1 MTHSNQTA
9 DPIDLRSDT
18 VTRPTPGMREA
29 MAAAIVGDDQY
40 GEDPTVNELEARAA
54 ALVGKEA
61 AVLVPSGTMGN
72 LSAVLAHCGR
82 GDEVILGNEAH
93 IFVYESGSPS
103 VVGGVAMH
111 TVGTSRWGTFDLDEV
126 VEAIREDRAGY
137 PRTGLLCVENTFN
150 RCSGVAVPL
159 AHLRDLRE
167 IAAARGVPVHMD
179 GARIFNA
186 AAALGVSAAEVAA
199 PVDSVQFCLSKGLG
213 APIGSLVAGTR
224 GFVERVRRQRKLL
237 GGAMR
242 QAGVIAAAGLVAFD
256 TMIERLPEDHRRA
269 RDLAQGISRLPGFW
283 VDLDVVHSNIVVF
296 RQPEAIA
303 KKRFIEALRQEG
315 VLVGDY
321 GMKGLRV
328 VTHYEIADA
337 DVVAAVATMER
348 TAVALSEEPARVV
361 A

>member
-1 MTHSNQTA
+1 MAGTA
-9 DPIDLRSDT
+9 D
-18 VTRPTPGMREA
+18 
-29 MAAAIVGDDQY
+29 
-40 GEDPTVNELEARAA
+40 
-54 ALVGKEA
+54 
-61 AVLVPSGTMGN
+61 